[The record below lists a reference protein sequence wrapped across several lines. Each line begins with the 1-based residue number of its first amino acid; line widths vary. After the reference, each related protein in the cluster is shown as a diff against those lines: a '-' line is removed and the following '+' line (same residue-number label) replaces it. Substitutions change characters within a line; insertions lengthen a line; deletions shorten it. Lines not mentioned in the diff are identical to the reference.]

1 MDKSNK
7 LAGIM
12 RKTFEDMCKTSD
24 DFTLRLFEDVLLNE
38 KNKRFNKINFAK

>member
-1 MDKSNK
+1 MNKSNK

-24 DFTLRLFEDVLLNE
+24 NFTLRLFEDVLLNE
-38 KNKRFNKINFAK
+38 KNKRVKKTNFAK

>member
-1 MDKSNK
+1 MDKSQHPK
-7 LAGIM
+7 AIM
-12 RKTFEDMCKTSD
+12 RKTFEDMCKMSD